1 MQSKKMKDKEILRSG
16 NLCEEPEGTA
26 DPPKKH
32 QDCFMRD
39 TCLQTDICP
48 MVLVQKILSGKRKIL
63 ILWFLSNKVLRFNEI
78 KRKMPDVT
86 QKMLTTQLRN
96 LEDDHLIYRHVYPTV
111 PPKVEYELSPLGKK
125 IIPILEMMHQFGAI
139 YLDHYMKEDWEI
151 DNKLGHGEICS

>member
-1 MQSKKMKDKEILRSG
+1 MQKNEET
-16 NLCEEPEGTA
+16 NLEKSISSEVCPLSTE
-26 DPPKKH
+26 PPKKH

-63 ILWFLSNKVLRFNEI
+63 ILWFLSNKVMRFNEI

-96 LEDDHLIYRHVYPTV
+96 LEEDHLIYRHVYPTV
-111 PPKVEYELSPLGKK
+111 PPKVEYELTSLGKK
-125 IIPILEMMHQFGAI
+125 IIPILEMMHHFGAL
-139 YLDHYMKEDWEI
+139 YLEHYTKEEWDME
-151 DNKLGHGEICS
+151 NKISDGEICS

>member
-1 MQSKKMKDKEILRSG
+1 MLYEVITSG
-16 NLCEEPEGTA
+16 NLCEESESNTV
-26 DPPKKH
+26 PPKKH

-96 LEDDHLIYRHVYPTV
+96 LEDDHLIYP
-111 PPKVEYELSPLGKK
+111 
-125 IIPILEMMHQFGAI
+125 
-139 YLDHYMKEDWEI
+139 
-151 DNKLGHGEICS
+151 